1 MDTPKTRVLVA
12 DDDLHTLRVVTMWL
26 RRHGYEVAEAQDGA
40 EALRMC
46 RARVPDLLVTDV
58 NMPYLTGI
66 ELVRAIRAD
75 GPDMRGVVVLT
86 NRCDQIEIL
95 EELEGLDVNL
105 LAKPFSPSKLL
116 ELIRSLDGGVAADSA
131 VQPAGGTP

>member
-26 RRHGYEVAEAQDGA
+26 QRHGYEVAEAHDGA

-58 NMPYLTGI
+58 NMPYLSGF
-66 ELVRAIRAD
+66 ELVRTIRAD
-75 GPDMRGVVVLT
+75 GLDVRGVVVLT